1 MSTLSP
7 VWKPVLTD
15 TAYSPNYP
23 YPKSVTVGLQF
34 SSKATLIAFTISVCV
49 AITPIFL
56 ANVRLPGIT
65 VISGGN
71 SAVISAACHYP
82 SKKLKTLSRATSKLS
97 LAPTEYDSMST
108 RLIGDAEVE
117 ELEDVA
123 RGKVKWGRLST
134 GKSDDSQVGHL
145 GFGTGEM
152 DVDRP
157 IEGEHYS

>member
-1 MSTLSP
+1 MTID
-7 VWKPVLTD
+7 LTD
-15 TAYSPNYP
+15 TAYLPNYP
-23 YPKSVTVGLQF
+23 YQRSVTVGLQF
-34 SSKATLIAFTISVCV
+34 SSKAVLIAFVISVCV

-56 ANVRLPGIT
+56 ANVKLPGIT

-82 SKKLKTLSRATSKLS
+82 SKKLKTLSRATSTLS
-97 LAPTEYDSMST
+97 MAPTEYSMSA

-117 ELEDVA
+117 ELQDVA

-145 GFGTGEM
+145 GFGTEEM